1 MDCPLPSSYW
11 GTPIYG
17 NLHIIPYLRYMQFF
31 FPASLGD
38 FGVHRS
44 SRSASSNAGYGG
56 SSAGGTADGRPAF
69 GFLREKRQLCAAMR
83 RPPQPIT
90 AAPCPFGRDRMV
102 QLLAQDYVS
111 GWHWN
116 SMTELW
122 CVSFISMV
130 WFVILWG
137 HIFCGSYF
145 QKDIVLQIS
154 REIPTAC
161 LSSHFMIVYYD
172 HLWRSCFGGS
182 VKSLGL
188 SRVLLYEHIIQS
200 EDETHP
206 RGAKVH
212 WSSGMMWDVNPSAG
226 EFIVCH
232 PVTGTK
238 KIS

>member
-116 SMTELW
+116 SMTEL
-122 CVSFISMV
+122 
-130 WFVILWG
+130 
-137 HIFCGSYF
+137 
-145 QKDIVLQIS
+145 
-154 REIPTAC
+154 
-161 LSSHFMIVYYD
+161 
-172 HLWRSCFGGS
+172 
-182 VKSLGL
+182 
-188 SRVLLYEHIIQS
+188 
-200 EDETHP
+200 
-206 RGAKVH
+206 
-212 WSSGMMWDVNPSAG
+212 
-226 EFIVCH
+226 
-232 PVTGTK
+232 
-238 KIS
+238 